1 MNSVYFI
8 QVFNFVKEIYPEK
21 IINGSH
27 SFMNAR
33 KNELHES
40 HSRKAPREI
49 VHEPDRRRH
58 SDRRVN
64 RTRKALRKALI
75 DLIREKSYDQITV
88 EEITERANL
97 GRTTFYLHYKDK
109 EDLLLE
115 DFIDL
120 IDEMVSKAVADRP
133 LQNMKARISQ
143 PPTIPKS
150 PIDPNL
156 FRPNLII
163 FQSAD
168 RNADLL
174 RIILH
179 NGGAIKIGER
189 LREIILKAV
198 QQLALASKQ
207 NRDLEIKF
215 EIPVEVIANFYAG
228 SLLGL
233 ISWWLDNDTSY
244 SPEQMT
250 LFSQRLF
257 FLGLFDALGIDSS
270 KTGEVLQ
277 GISGL

>member
-1 MNSVYFI
+1 LR
-8 QVFNFVKEIYPEK
+8 KETRDFGQETER
-21 IINGSH
+21 H
-27 SFMNAR
+27 
-33 KNELHES
+33 
-40 HSRKAPREI
+40 
-49 VHEPDRRRH
+49 RH

-133 LQNMKARISQ
+133 LQNMKAKIAQPSSAQ
-143 PPTIPKS
+143 PP
-150 PIDPNL
+150 PIDLNL

-163 FQSAD
+163 FQNAA

-179 NGGAIKIGER
+179 NGGVIKIGER
-189 LREIILKAV
+189 LREIILKGV
-198 QQLALASKQ
+198 QQLAVASQQ
-207 NRDLEIKF
+207 NRDLDIKF

-233 ISWWLDNDTSY
+233 ISWWLDNDMPHT
-244 SPEQMT
+244 PEQMT

-270 KTGEVLQ
+270 KTGKVLQ

>member
-1 MNSVYFI
+1 M
-8 QVFNFVKEIYPEK
+8 
-21 IINGSH
+21 
-27 SFMNAR
+27 
-33 KNELHES
+33 
-40 HSRKAPREI
+40 KAKKY
-49 VHEPDRRRH
+49 
-58 SDRRVN
+58 DRRVD
-64 RTRKALRKALI
+64 RTRRALREALF

-120 IDEMVSKAVADRP
+120 IDDMVNKAVADKP
-133 LQNMKARISQ
+133 LQRLKTNIANQ
-143 PPTIPKS
+143 PGTVNS
-150 PIDPNL
+150 PVSPNL

-163 FQSAD
+163 FHNVS
-168 RNADLL
+168 RNADMV

-179 NGGAIKIGER
+179 NGGAVKIGER

-198 QQLALASKQ
+198 QQLATASQ
-207 NRDLEIKF
+207 ERSDLEISF

-233 ISWWLDNDTSY
+233 ISWWLDNDMPFT
-244 SPEQMT
+244 PEQMT

-270 KTGEVLQ
+270 QTSEVLQ

>member
-1 MNSVYFI
+1 M
-8 QVFNFVKEIYPEK
+8 
-21 IINGSH
+21 
-27 SFMNAR
+27 
-33 KNELHES
+33 
-40 HSRKAPREI
+40 KAKKY
-49 VHEPDRRRH
+49 
-58 SDRRVN
+58 DRRVD
-64 RTRKALRKALI
+64 RTRKALQEALI

-88 EEITERANL
+88 EEITEHANI

-133 LQNMKARISQ
+133 LQRLKTRITKQSGTTN
-143 PPTIPKS
+143 PPS
-150 PIDPNL
+150 NPNL

-163 FQSAD
+163 FQNVAK
-168 RNADLL
+168 NADLL

-198 QQLALASKQ
+198 QQLAAASQ
-207 NRDLEIKF
+207 EHSDLEITF
-215 EIPVEVIANFYAG
+215 EMPTEVIANFYAG

-233 ISWWLDNDTSY
+233 ISWWLDNNMPYT
-244 SPEQMT
+244 PEQMT

-270 KTGEVLQ
+270 QTGEVLQ

>member
-1 MNSVYFI
+1 M
-8 QVFNFVKEIYPEK
+8 KAK
-21 IINGSH
+21 RIN
-27 SFMNAR
+27 
-33 KNELHES
+33 
-40 HSRKAPREI
+40 
-49 VHEPDRRRH
+49 
-58 SDRRVN
+58 RRVD
-64 RTRKALRKALI
+64 RTRKALRESLF

-120 IDEMVSKAVADRP
+120 IDQMVSKAVDDRP
-133 LQNMKARISQ
+133 LLRSKTKLGNPSTTANPFSNL
-143 PPTIPKS
+143 
-150 PIDPNL
+150 NL

-163 FQSAD
+163 FQNVAK
-168 RNADLL
+168 NADLL

-179 NGGAIKIGER
+179 NGGSVQIGTR
-189 LREIILKAV
+189 LRETVLKAV
-198 QQLALASKQ
+198 QQIALATQ
-207 NRDLEIKF
+207 ARGEIEIAF

-233 ISWWLDNDTSY
+233 ISWWLDNEMPFT
-244 SPEQMT
+244 PEQMT

-270 KTGEVLQ
+270 QTGEVLQ

>member
-1 MNSVYFI
+1 MI
-8 QVFNFVKEIYPEK
+8 AKK
-21 IINGSH
+21 IN
-27 SFMNAR
+27 
-33 KNELHES
+33 
-40 HSRKAPREI
+40 
-49 VHEPDRRRH
+49 
-58 SDRRVN
+58 RRVD
-64 RTRKALRKALI
+64 RTRKALREALFV
-75 DLIREKSYDQITV
+75 LIREKSYDQITV

-120 IDEMVSKAVADRP
+120 IDQMVSKAVDDRP
-133 LQNMKARISQ
+133 LLRLKTKIGNPSTPANPLSGL
-143 PPTIPKS
+143 
-150 PIDPNL
+150 NL

-163 FQSAD
+163 FQNVAK
-168 RNADLL
+168 NADLL

-179 NGGAIKIGER
+179 NGGSVKIGTR
-189 LREIILKAV
+189 LRDTVLKAV
-198 QQLALASKQ
+198 RQLALASQ
-207 NRDLEIKF
+207 ARSDIEITF

-233 ISWWLDNDTSY
+233 ISWWLDNNMPYT
-244 SPEQMT
+244 PEQMT

-270 KTGEVLQ
+270 QTSEVLQ

>member
-1 MNSVYFI
+1 MK
-8 QVFNFVKEIYPEK
+8 VKKY
-21 IINGSH
+21 
-27 SFMNAR
+27 
-33 KNELHES
+33 
-40 HSRKAPREI
+40 
-49 VHEPDRRRH
+49 
-58 SDRRVN
+58 DRRVD
-64 RTRKALRKALI
+64 RTRKALREALI

-120 IDEMVSKAVADRP
+120 IDQMVSKAVTDRP
-133 LQNMKARISQ
+133 LQRLKTRITNQ
-143 PPTIPKS
+143 PTNADLPFNS
-150 PIDPNL
+150 NL

-163 FQSAD
+163 FQNVA

-198 QQLALASKQ
+198 RQLAAASQ
-207 NRDLEIKF
+207 ERSDLKIAF
-215 EIPVEVIANFYAG
+215 EMPTEVIANFYAG

-233 ISWWLDNDTSY
+233 ISWWLDNNMPYT
-244 SPEQMT
+244 PEQMT

-270 KTGEVLQ
+270 QTSEVLQ

>member
-1 MNSVYFI
+1 
-8 QVFNFVKEIYPEK
+8 
-21 IINGSH
+21 
-27 SFMNAR
+27 MNAR
-33 KNELHES
+33 KN
-40 HSRKAPREI
+40 
-49 VHEPDRRRH
+49 
-58 SDRRVN
+58 DRRVN
-64 RTRKALRKALI
+64 RTRKALREALF
-75 DLIREKSYDQITV
+75 DLIREKNYDQITV

-97 GRTTFYLHYKDK
+97 GRTTFYLHYRDK

-120 IDEMVSKAVADRP
+120 IDEMVSKAVADKP
-133 LQNMKARISQ
+133 LQRLKTRIAQ
-143 PPTIPKS
+143 PSTDPKP
-150 PIDPNL
+150 PIDRNL

-163 FQSAD
+163 FQNAA

-198 QQLALASKQ
+198 QQLAVANQQ
-207 NRDLEIKF
+207 NRDLDIKF
-215 EIPVEVIANFYAG
+215 EMPVEVIANFYAG

-233 ISWWLDNDTSY
+233 ISWWLDNDEPYT
-244 SPEQMT
+244 PEQMT

>member
-1 MNSVYFI
+1 M
-8 QVFNFVKEIYPEK
+8 
-21 IINGSH
+21 
-27 SFMNAR
+27 
-33 KNELHES
+33 
-40 HSRKAPREI
+40 KAKKF
-49 VHEPDRRRH
+49 
-58 SDRRVN
+58 DRRVD
-64 RTRKALRKALI
+64 RTRKALREALI

-120 IDEMVSKAVADRP
+120 IDEMVSKVVADRP
-133 LQNMKARISQ
+133 LQRLKTRITQQSPKA
-143 PPTIPKS
+143 
-150 PIDPNL
+150 DLHFNPNL

-163 FQSAD
+163 FQNAAM
-168 RNADLL
+168 NADLL

-189 LREIILKAV
+189 LREIIIKAV
-198 QQLALASKQ
+198 QQLAAASQ
-207 NRDLEIKF
+207 ERSDLEITF
-215 EIPVEVIANFYAG
+215 EMPTEVIANFYAG

-233 ISWWLDNDTSY
+233 ISWWLDNNMPYT
-244 SPEQMT
+244 PEQMT

-270 KTGEVLQ
+270 QTGEVLQ

>member
-1 MNSVYFI
+1 M
-8 QVFNFVKEIYPEK
+8 KAK
-21 IINGSH
+21 
-27 SFMNAR
+27 
-33 KNELHES
+33 KNDQRVNR
-40 HSRKAPREI
+40 SRKAFRELLGAP
-49 VHEPDRRRH
+49 ERH
-58 SDRRVN
+58 QRSDRRVN
-64 RTRKALRKALI
+64 RTRKALRGALF
-75 DLIREKSYDQITV
+75 DLIHEKNYDQITV

-120 IDEMVSKAVADRP
+120 IDEMVNKAVADRP
-133 LQNMKARISQ
+133 LQRLKTRMT
-143 PPTIPKS
+143 PPSTDPK
-150 PIDPNL
+150 PPDELNL

-163 FQSAD
+163 FQNAG

-189 LREIILKAV
+189 LRDIILKAV
-198 QQLALASKQ
+198 QQLAVARQ
-207 NRDLEIKF
+207 QDRDLGIKF
-215 EIPVEVIANFYAG
+215 EMPVEVIANFYAG

-233 ISWWLDNDTSY
+233 ISWWLDNDTPY
-244 SPEQMT
+244 TPEQMT

>member
-1 MNSVYFI
+1 M
-8 QVFNFVKEIYPEK
+8 KAK
-21 IINGSH
+21 RIN
-27 SFMNAR
+27 
-33 KNELHES
+33 
-40 HSRKAPREI
+40 
-49 VHEPDRRRH
+49 
-58 SDRRVN
+58 RRVD
-64 RTRKALRKALI
+64 RTRKALREALF

-120 IDEMVSKAVADRP
+120 IDQMVSKAVDDRP
-133 LQNMKARISQ
+133 MLRLKTKMGTPSAPANPLS
-143 PPTIPKS
+143 
-150 PIDPNL
+150 DLNL

-163 FQSAD
+163 FQNVAK
-168 RNADLL
+168 NADML

-179 NGGAIKIGER
+179 NGGAVQIATR
-189 LREIILKAV
+189 LRETVLKAV
-198 QQLALASKQ
+198 QQLALASQ
-207 NRDLEIKF
+207 ARSDLEIRF
-215 EIPVEVIANFYAG
+215 DIPVEVIANFYAG

-233 ISWWLDNDTSY
+233 ISWWLDNDMPFT
-244 SPEQMT
+244 PELMT

-270 KTGEVLQ
+270 QTGEVLQ